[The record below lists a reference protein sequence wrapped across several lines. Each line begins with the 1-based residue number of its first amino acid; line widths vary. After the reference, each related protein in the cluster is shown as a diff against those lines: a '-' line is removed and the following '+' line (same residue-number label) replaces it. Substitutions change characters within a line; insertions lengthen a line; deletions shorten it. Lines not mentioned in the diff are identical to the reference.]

1 MELKTKYI
9 TADDFK
15 QYFGIDLEVELKT
28 NDNPSDEVNAFL
40 KRIENRMGAFINAR
54 FYKNVD
60 IDYKHF
66 TDYQKEHYKRLNIVL
81 KPELLQIMYLHREMY
96 R

>member
-1 MELKTKYI
+1 MKGDFTMELKTKYI

-40 KRIENRMGAFINAR
+40 KRIENRMGDAYFEGK
-54 FYKNVD
+54 FY
-60 IDYKHF
+60 
-66 TDYQKEHYKRLNIVL
+66 Q
-81 KPELLQIMYLHREMY
+81 
-96 R
+96 